1 MSGHIREFVENC
13 PVCQME
19 KSDHT
24 LSKGK
29 LQSTHIPE
37 TKWSE
42 ISIDFITDLPTS
54 SRNRDSVLVM
64 VDKATR
70 MVHLSPCSKTI
81 NATDTGKLLWN
92 TVVKLHGVPRVIY
105 SDRGSQF
112 IASSWQELWRLT
124 GTKLAFSTAYHP
136 QTQGVVERMNAV
148 VSQTIRCIIHDTGNI
163 KDWEKILPT
172 VELAINSLPN
182 QSTGFS
188 PFFLNYGYEPVTPVQ
203 LVKGNEEIKTESIGS
218 FVRRITSIW
227 ELARDN
233 LKRSVNL
240 QAKYYDKKHRS
251 VEFDEGE
258 MVLLSSRNLKMKGIP
273 GKLKKRFVGPFK
285 IEQRIGQQAYK
296 LSLPDSWKIHPVF
309 HVSLL
314 KSWHTASLQ
323 EDEEPID
330 DDLELEEPYYE
341 IEKILRWRKVKRG
354 RRVLK
359 EYLVLWKDY
368 PVSEASWIRAE
379 QFSNPDQLQ
388 QYLNEDQPLQ
398 EQV

>member
-1 MSGHIREFVENC
+1 M
-13 PVCQME
+13 
-19 KSDHT
+19 
-24 LSKGK
+24 
-29 LQSTHIPE
+29 
-37 TKWSE
+37 
-42 ISIDFITDLPTS
+42 S

-70 MVHLSPCSKTI
+70 MAHLASCSKTI

-105 SDRGSQF
+105 SDIGSQF

-148 VSQTIRCIIHDTGNI
+148 VSQTIRCIIHATGNT

-203 LVKGNEEIKTESIGS
+203 LVKGNEEIKTENIGS
-218 FVRRITSIW
+218 FMKRITSVW
-227 ELARDN
+227 ELAREN

-251 VEFDEGE
+251 FEFNEGE
-258 MVLLSSRNLKMKGIP
+258 MVLLSTRNLKMKGIP
-273 GKLKKRFVGPFK
+273 GKLKRDLWV
-285 IEQRIGQQAYK
+285 
-296 LSLPDSWKIHPVF
+296 L
-309 HVSLL
+309 
-314 KSWHTASLQ
+314 
-323 EDEEPID
+323 
-330 DDLELEEPYYE
+330 LELNGGLGNKL
-341 IEKILRWRKVKRG
+341 INFLFQKIGKFILCFMFH
-354 RRVLK
+354 
-359 EYLVLWKDY
+359 Y
-368 PVSEASWIRAE
+368 
-379 QFSNPDQLQ
+379 
-388 QYLNEDQPLQ
+388 
-398 EQV
+398 